1 MAGCVK
7 QKKKIEINHPGEV
20 MADPKVAVLVPQI
33 LY

>member
-7 QKKKIEINHPGEV
+7 QKKIEINHPGEV
-20 MADPKVAVLVPQI
+20 MADSKVAVSFTQI